1 MLSAG
6 DFKLAVHVTLDI
18 GQKGKV
24 IRSWKIGKVK
34 RIQKPMIL
42 LIMFQSKPPAKLLIL
57 LKKILWFARSRCKVN
72 AGYLNV

>member
-6 DFKLAVHVTLDI
+6 DLKLAVHVTLDI
-18 GQKGKV
+18 GQNVKV

-42 LIMFQSKPPAKLLIL
+42 LMFQSKPPAKLLIL
-57 LKKILWFARSRCKVN
+57 LKKILWFA
-72 AGYLNV
+72 

>member
-6 DFKLAVHVTLDI
+6 DLKLAVHVTLDI

-34 RIQKPMIL
+34 RIQKPMFL
-42 LIMFQSKPPAKLLIL
+42 LMLQNKLPAKLLIL
-57 LKKILWFARSRCKVN
+57 LKKICGLPYVGDK
-72 AGYLNV
+72 